1 MSRQTKQVMTRQ
13 RMRIRFRKEGDLRL
27 ISHRDLARLWER
39 MFRRADLSLAMSEGF
54 HPKAKLSFPSALSL
68 GMAGTD
74 EVLEVEIIDSPPID
88 DVARLLRSQAP
99 EGLGLKQW
107 EWVPPGTGKA
117 QLARATYEV
126 PLPEDRH
133 AEVQQA
139 IERLMA
145 TTTYWLNRP
154 ERDKPVEIR
163 EDLEELTLREGVLCM
178 TLRHRRE
185 ASVRPR
191 DVLEVLGLGDLEASG
206 RYVTRCKVE
215 LAS

>member
-1 MSRQTKQVMTRQ
+1 
-13 RMRIRFRKEGDLRL
+13 MRIRFRKEGDLRL

-74 EVLEVEIIDSPPID
+74 EVLEVELIDPPPID

-99 EGLGLKQW
+99 EGLGLTRW

-126 PLPEDRH
+126 PLPDERH
-133 AEVQQA
+133 ADVQQA
-139 IERLMA
+139 VERLMA
-145 TTTYWLNRP
+145 ATTYWLNRP

-163 EDLEELTLREGVLCM
+163 EDLEELSLREGVLCM

-191 DVLEVLGLGDLEASG
+191 DVLEVLGLADLEASG
-206 RYVTRCKVE
+206 QFVTRCKVE